1 MLSLLG
7 EVSAQ
12 QYHAR
17 PFRCALMI
25 GSMTAGVA
33 LIAALDIVNVS
44 VLAHFRATVEQVAGR
59 AQLQVALGTGEIGF
73 DEAIADLVAS
83 EPGVRHAFG
92 LARGTLVT
100 PDARREVLQLI
111 GIDFGSEA
119 KNSYDVRVIEQEG
132 DDIEILNDSTSVFL
146 GAEYAARRGIRVG
159 TRLPFATPTGIK
171 ALRVRGLLETHG
183 LARVFGGN
191 LAVMDLP
198 AAQMLLGKG
207 RQIDQVD
214 VQLGDGFEVAAVRER
229 LERRLPGSL
238 TITPPAQRGERFE
251 RIIASFQALL
261 TGISIF
267 CLLAAVFVIYN
278 TLATALSQRS
288 PELATLVALGARP
301 RIILCL
307 ILAEASVIGVLA
319 SGIGVIAGVGLARIL
334 LEFVAQSMANIYN
347 TRFNVPSC
355 VPSWANA
362 LWYLVVGTA
371 AAVGAALVP
380 AINASR
386 IEPLRLL
393 RSERGDQLS
402 THPGDGALL
411 WVGGSLLGLT
421 AGAAL
426 LEHATRSI
434 EWGNVASA
442 LWYVSGT
449 ILVIPIMG
457 FAGRGLRSLL
467 PKLFGLSGEIAA
479 EGLTRR
485 PERTGTTTAVIGLSL
500 GVAVL
505 IASVAYSFRASM
517 RNWFILSG
525 DLIVSSMATEGSWL
539 AMPLDATVGNVLQQL
554 PGVERVETYR
564 VLAGQ
569 AYQDM
574 RIAVIGVSPGFVEGS
589 LFRSQIIDGDPEA
602 VVRSIYD
609 GTGVVISENFADR
622 VQLGAGDTLVLP
634 TPQGSRRFPII
645 GVLAADFSADH
656 GSVVLGRARLQKL
669 WGETR
674 VSQFH
679 VFLRPGADAASVRE
693 RIGDAL
699 GRQYLLKILTVP
711 ETLAF
716 HQSKIDEAFG
726 FTYAIQLL
734 VVVVTLAGIVDL
746 LMTDVLERRSEI
758 GILRGIGTDDWRIA
772 RALRLEATVIG
783 LAGALFGII
792 VGLGGALL
800 WVRLN
805 VRILLG
811 FVLEPHFD
819 LSVAALCV
827 VLATAAAVLGGQ
839 VAARNAL
846 RVPVLDAIRVE

>member
-1 MLSLLG
+1 MFRLLS

-12 QYHAR
+12 QYRAR
-17 PFRCALMI
+17 PFRCTLMI
-25 GSMTAGVA
+25 GSMTAGIA

-44 VLAHFRATVEQVAGR
+44 VLAHFRATVEQVAGK

-73 DEAIADLVAS
+73 DEAIIELVAS
-83 EPGVRHAFG
+83 DPDVKHSFG
-92 LARGTLVT
+92 LVKGTLVS

-119 KNSYDVRVIEQEG
+119 KNSYDVAVVKQDG

-146 GAEYAARRGIRVG
+146 GAEYAARRGILVGDRV
-159 TRLPFATPTGIK
+159 PFATPTGIK
-171 ALRVRGLLETHG
+171 DLRVRGLLETHG

-191 LAVMDLP
+191 LAVMDL
-198 AAQMLLGKG
+198 AASQRLLGKG
-207 RQIDQVD
+207 WQIDQID
-214 VQLGDGFEVAAVRER
+214 VHVRDDTRTTGVRER
-229 LERRLPGSL
+229 LEQRLPGSL
-238 TITPPAQRGERFE
+238 TVAPPAQRGERFE

-278 TLATALSQRS
+278 TLATALNQRG
-288 PELATLVALGARP
+288 PELATLVALGTRP
-301 RIILCL
+301 RIILSL
-307 ILAEASVIGVLA
+307 ILAEASVMGILA
-319 SGIGVIAGVGLARIL
+319 SGIGVGAGVGLARIL

-355 VPSWANA
+355 VPSWSNVG
-362 LWYLVVGTA
+362 WYFVVGTA
-371 AAVGAALVP
+371 AAIGAAWVP
-380 AINASR
+380 AVNASR

-393 RSERGDQLS
+393 RPEHGDQLAIR
-402 THPGDGALL
+402 PGSGSLL
-411 WVGGSLLGLT
+411 WAGGSLLGLT
-421 AGAAL
+421 AVAAF

-434 EWGNVASA
+434 KWGNVASA

-457 FAGRGLRSLL
+457 FVGKGLRSLL

-539 AMPLDATVGNVLQQL
+539 AMPLDATVGHVLQQL
-554 PGVERVETYR
+554 PGVQRVETYR

-569 AYQDM
+569 AYEDM
-574 RIAVIGVSPGFVEGS
+574 RIAVIGVSPGFAQGG
-589 LFRSQIIDGDPEA
+589 LFRSQIVDGDSEA
-602 VVRSIYD
+602 VARGIRD
-609 GTGVVISENFADR
+609 GSGVVVSENFADR
-622 VQLGAGDTLVLP
+622 VQLGAGDSLVLP
-634 TPQGSRRFPII
+634 TPEGNTQFTVI
-645 GVLAADFSADH
+645 GVIAADFSADH
-656 GSVVLGRARLQKL
+656 GSVILGRARLEAL

-679 VFLRPGADAASVRE
+679 VFLHPGEDPALVRE

-699 GRQYLLKILTVP
+699 GQQYLLKILTVS
-711 ETLAF
+711 ETLTF
-716 HQSKIDEAFG
+716 HQSKFDEAFG

-772 RALRLEATVIG
+772 RALRLEAAVIG
-783 LAGALFGII
+783 LAGAVFGII

-819 LSVAALCV
+819 VSVAVLCV

-839 VAARNAL
+839 LAARSAL
-846 RVPVLDAIRVE
+846 RAPVLDAIRVG